1 MTCLPIKKFLV
12 LTLPFILTAGCVQ
25 SHRGTYA
32 YNPAYSTA
40 PTAVAVS
47 PTSDYNRERV
57 YRVPTETV
65 VTTRTT
71 TVEVP
76 PTPVA
81 TRPGPVI
88 VSEPPPNAPV
98 STASASDLVLGGE
111 IPRAIAQD
119 GDFVAAAR
127 DTRISI
133 YDGIVTITGTTV
145 TRNDRER
152 LLRAIETVPGIR
164 SIDNRVRAT
173 LDRSY

>member
-1 MTCLPIKKFLV
+1 MRCLSIKKFV
-12 LTLPFILTAGCVQ
+12 ALTVPLILTAGCVQ

-32 YNPAYSTA
+32 YTPAYSA
-40 PTAVAVS
+40 PTAVTVS
-47 PTSDYNRERV
+47 PASDYNRDRV
-57 YRVPTETV
+57 YRIPTETI
-65 VTTRTT
+65 VTTSPT

-76 PTPVA
+76 STTVA
-81 TRPGPVI
+81 TGPGPVI
-88 VSEPPPNAPV
+88 VTEPPPNAPV
-98 STASASDLVLGGE
+98 LTAHQSDLVLAGE
-111 IPRAIAQD
+111 IRQVIAQD
-119 GDFVAAAR
+119 GDLVAAAR

-152 LLRAIETVPGIR
+152 LLRAIGTVPGIR